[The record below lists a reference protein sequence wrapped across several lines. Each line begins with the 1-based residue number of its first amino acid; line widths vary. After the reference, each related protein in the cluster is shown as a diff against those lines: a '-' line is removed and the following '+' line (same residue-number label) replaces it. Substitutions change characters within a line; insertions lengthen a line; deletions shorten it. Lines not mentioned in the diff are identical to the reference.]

1 MYVLKDGGAGGVVK
15 LELVWAPNV
24 HYNKFMPYI
33 YIYIYIY
40 RHRHTHIYRLKVSLK
55 ILAVLVMVEIWAIL
69 IMSGIPVTSIYVFS
83 CLETLPT
90 APIINET
97 SYVFMFCPNN
107 SS

>member
-40 RHRHTHIYRLKVSLK
+40 IDTDTHTYIDSK
-55 ILAVLVMVEIWAIL
+55 
-69 IMSGIPVTSIYVFS
+69 
-83 CLETLPT
+83 CL
-90 APIINET
+90 
-97 SYVFMFCPNN
+97 SKF
-107 SS
+107 

>member
-40 RHRHTHIYRLKVSLK
+40 IDTDTQTHTYIDSK
-55 ILAVLVMVEIWAIL
+55 
-69 IMSGIPVTSIYVFS
+69 
-83 CLETLPT
+83 CL
-90 APIINET
+90 
-97 SYVFMFCPNN
+97 SKF
-107 SS
+107 